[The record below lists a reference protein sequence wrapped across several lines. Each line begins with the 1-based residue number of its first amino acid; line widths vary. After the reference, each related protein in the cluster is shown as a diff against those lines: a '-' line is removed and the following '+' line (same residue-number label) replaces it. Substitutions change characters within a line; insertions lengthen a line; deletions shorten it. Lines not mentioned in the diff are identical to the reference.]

1 MLNVI
6 IDMFS
11 YTFMLR
17 ALIVGLLVTICASL
31 LGTSLVLKGYSMI
44 GDGLSHVAFGALT
57 IATVLGVS
65 PLKFTIPIVII
76 AAFFILKLNTKSS
89 LKGDAAIGMISV
101 TALAVGVLVIS
112 LGTGLNTDL
121 YSYLFGS
128 ILSMNTEDVILS
140 IILSVVVIILFVF
153 SYNKIFAVTFD
164 EDFAVSSGTNCSFYN
179 MLIAILTAV
188 TVVLGMKMMGTLII
202 SALII
207 FPAITSIMICKSFK
221 KVVICSLI
229 LSIICFVTGLVISYM
244 YNLPTGATI
253 VTINALTYIIL
264 WIFKK
269 QKKW

>member
-1 MLNVI
+1 MLDVI

-17 ALIVGLLVTICASL
+17 ALIVGLLVTVCSSL

-57 IATVLGVS
+57 IATVLGFS

-76 AAFFILKLNTKSS
+76 AAFFILKLNKKSS

-101 TALAVGVLVIS
+101 TSLAIGVLVVS

-128 ILSMNTEDVILS
+128 ILSMNAEDVILS
-140 IILSVVVIILFVF
+140 IVLSLVVIILFIF

-164 EDFAVSSGTNCSFYN
+164 EDFAISSGTNCGFYN

-207 FPAITSIMICKSFK
+207 FPAITSITICKSFK
-221 KVVICSLI
+221 KVVICSLV
-229 LSIICFVTGLVISYM
+229 LSIICFCTGLIISYM

-253 VTINALTYIIL
+253 VTINAITYIIL

-269 QKKW
+269 QKK